1 MTRVAVGPVFAMLV
15 SLAVCQVH
23 GPKPMSAPSLPL
35 YEWKACPSEC
45 CSYGRW
51 SARKQVV
58 VYNTWKQDRRPIAE
72 IAKGDTVPGIT
83 GVIITLRP
91 GVVRMDRDLPEDNL
105 KRGDTILTYGYGGEG
120 FSAVWFNGI
129 YYSDFDISFTRWPD
143 GSGCGGAHCAAT
155 YVDLGKHVWRVQV
168 KLNSGRTGWVDI
180 DNFDCKK
187 APACG

>member
-1 MTRVAVGPVFAMLV
+1 MLV
-15 SLAVCQVH
+15 SPAVCQVH
-23 GPKPMSAPSLPL
+23 GPKLMSAPSLPH
-35 YEWKACPSEC
+35 YEWKAGPSEC
-45 CSYGRW
+45 CSYGQW

-72 IAKGDTVPGIT
+72 IAKGDTVLGVT

-120 FSAVWFNGI
+120 FSAVWFNGR

-155 YVDLGKHVWRVQV
+155 YVDLGKNVWRVQV
-168 KLNSGRTGWVDI
+168 KLKSGRTGWVDI
-180 DNFDCKK
+180 DNAGFDCKK
-187 APACG
+187 APDCG